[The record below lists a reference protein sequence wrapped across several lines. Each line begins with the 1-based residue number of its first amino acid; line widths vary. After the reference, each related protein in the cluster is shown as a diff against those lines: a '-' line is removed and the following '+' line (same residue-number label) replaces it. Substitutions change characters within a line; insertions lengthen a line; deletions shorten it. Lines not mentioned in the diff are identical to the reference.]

1 MKFTYCMFL
10 CKTSIMKA
18 CLLILFSLAGLFVIA
33 QSPVA
38 QRNIFIIT
46 TDGFRWQE
54 VFRGADSLLIRD
66 TGLVKD
72 TSLIRQQYWSDNLDE
87 RRRRLLPFFWS
98 VIAEKGM
105 LSGNRAY
112 GNDVN
117 VANLYKISYAGYNEI
132 LTGYADNKFI
142 PNLAVQNKNSNI
154 LEYMNEQEGYT
165 GKVAAFSSWN
175 VMPYILNE
183 KKTNIPVNSGYE
195 MLDENEDTVNS
206 LINQV
211 QQSVTHKTHTRYD
224 LLTYAS
230 AKTYIEQQHPKVLF
244 LGLGETDEFAHLGR
258 YDEYLQKAHQVDQI
272 IAELWYYVQTDPFY
286 KNNTTFIITT
296 DHGRGSKNSTWN
308 KHGFWIKGS
317 GETWMAM
324 LGPGI
329 FPGGE
334 MKEKEQLYQKQ
345 IAATIAVLLGENF
358 KANHP
363 VSSPIQLPATTPIA
377 SVTETIITPPL
388 NK

>member
-1 MKFTYCMFL
+1 MRSYLLAAFCFT
-10 CKTSIMKA
+10 S
-18 CLLILFSLAGLFVIA
+18 LLVSA
-33 QSPVA
+33 QSPVSP
-38 QRNIFIIT
+38 RNIFIIT

-54 VFRGADSLLIRD
+54 VFKGADSLLISD
-66 TGLVKD
+66 TNFVKD
-72 TSLIRQQYWSDNLDE
+72 TALIRQQYWSNNLEE

-98 VIAEKGM
+98 VIAEKGR
-105 LSGNRAY
+105 LSGNRDY

-117 VANLYKISYAGYNEI
+117 VANLYKISYAGYNEL
-132 LTGYADNKFI
+132 LTGYPDYKFI
-142 PNLAVQNKNSNI
+142 PNLTVQNTNSNI
-154 LEYMNEQEGYT
+154 LAWLNEQEAYT

-183 KKTNIPVNSGYE
+183 KKSHIPINGGYK
-195 MLDENEDTVNS
+195 MLDEGNDTVNT
-206 LINQV
+206 LINEV
-211 QQSVTHKTHTRYD
+211 QQNVAHKTHTRYD

-244 LGLGETDEFAHLGR
+244 LSLGETDEFAHLGR
-258 YDEYLQKAHQVDQI
+258 YDEYLQKAHQVDQM
-272 IAELWYYVQTDPFY
+272 IAELWYLVQTDPFY

-296 DHGRGSKNSTWN
+296 DHGRGSKTSTWN

-329 FPGGE
+329 GAGGE
-334 MKEKEQLYQKQ
+334 MKAKDQLYEKQ
-345 IAATIAVLLGENF
+345 IAATVAALLGTSF
-358 KANHP
+358 KGNHP
-363 VSSPIQLPATTPIA
+363 VSPAIQLPSLSPLVSMAEV
-377 SVTETIITPPL
+377 SVTAII